1 MISTRTMI
9 SRRVFVQRSAL
20 IATGVA
26 IGAVARGQVSL
37 GNSAVAA
44 TPDATA
50 TREAELEEL
59 NSLQTQVAQPLVC
72 TPAPTS
78 TPSPT
83 ATQVPPSQTGVPL
96 VYGNIWTITVLG
108 IFPAMSPQDAR
119 LSGKLMQV
127 NLTASHNNPVPKLPP
142 LTELRLVDSQG
153 RFSVPD
159 IALNQSIFGSDWGLH
174 VSPGVTANLS
184 VVFDV
189 AADAGDSFILES
201 NADPTFRVA
210 MTVEQRG

>member
-1 MISTRTMI
+1 MTNERMMI
-9 SRRVFVQRSAL
+9 SRRMFVQHSAL

-26 IGAVARGQVSL
+26 IGVVARGQFAL
-37 GNSAVAA
+37 GTSVGAA

-59 NSLQTQVAQPLVC
+59 HALQTQVAQPLVC

-83 ATQVPPSQTGVPL
+83 ATPVPPSQTGMPVA
-96 VYGNIWTITVLG
+96 YGAIWTITVLG
-108 IFPAMSPQDAR
+108 ISPAMTPPDSKVT
-119 LSGKLMQV
+119 GKLMQV
-127 NLTASHNNPVPKLPP
+127 NLTASHNAPVGQLPP
-142 LTELRLVDSQG
+142 LTELRLVDSSG
-153 RFSVPD
+153 RFSVANT
-159 IALNQSIFGSDWGLH
+159 ALNQAAFGVGWGLKI
-174 VSPGVTANLS
+174 SPGVTENLS

-201 NADPTFRVA
+201 NADPMFRVA

>member
-1 MISTRTMI
+1 MINDRTTI
-9 SRRVFVQRSAL
+9 SRRMFVQHSAL
-20 IATGVA
+20 VATGVA
-26 IGAVARGQVSL
+26 LGAVARGQVSL
-37 GNSAVAA
+37 GNSVIAA

-59 NSLQTQVAQPLVC
+59 HALQTQVAQPLAC

-83 ATQVPPSQTGVPL
+83 ATPVPPSQTGVPL
-96 VYGNIWTITVLG
+96 AYGDIWTITVLG
-108 IFPAMSPQDAR
+108 ISPAMSPPDAEVT
-119 LSGKLMQV
+119 GKLMQV
-127 NLTASHNNPVPKLPP
+127 NLTASHSAPTGKLPP
-142 LTELRLVDSQG
+142 LTDFRLVDSNG
-153 RFSVPD
+153 HFSVPST
-159 IALNQSIFGSDWGLH
+159 ALNQSVFGSGWGLH

-201 NADPTFRVA
+201 NADPMFRVA